1 MGANPSGK
9 RHIDRLK
16 RRRREEKRLLAKMA
30 SQQGGPTCP
39 SKPPAK
45 KTQS

>member
-16 RRRREEKRLLAKMA
+16 RRRREEKRLAAKA
-30 SQQGGPTCP
+30 AQAGTTPP
-39 SKPPAK
+39 EKPQKNAQAK
-45 KTQS
+45 S

>member
-16 RRRREEKRLLAKMA
+16 RRRREEKRLLAKLA
-30 SQQGGPTCP
+30 AQQGSETCP
-39 SKPPAK
+39 SKQKPDKP
-45 KTQS
+45 QS